1 MCYERNVCNSKE
13 IINNIVD
20 GSHGSDPDLQEA
32 AKILNF
38 KEKADKIQ
46 ILGNAF
52 AKTNASTNFFV

>member
-38 KEKADKIQ
+38 KAKIQ

-52 AKTNASTNFFV
+52 AKKNASTNFFV